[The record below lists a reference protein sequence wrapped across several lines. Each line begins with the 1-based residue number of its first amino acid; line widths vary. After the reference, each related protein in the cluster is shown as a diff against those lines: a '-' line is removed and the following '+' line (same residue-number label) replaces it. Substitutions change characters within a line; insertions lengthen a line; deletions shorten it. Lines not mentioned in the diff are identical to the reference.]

1 MNERLGMTKSANRRP
16 AQDILIVEDETDIRD
31 LISGILQDE
40 GFETREAAT
49 SDAALAAV
57 RQRQPKLVVLD
68 VWLKGS
74 TMDGI
79 ELLDVLKQNAPDLP
93 VIIISGH
100 GTVETAVSAIRKG
113 AYDYIVKPF
122 KAEKLI
128 VTAVRALEAAQLR
141 QENRELKNKAPS
153 EDVLIGSSP
162 LIAQL
167 RQKIERVATTN
178 SRVLISG
185 ASGTGKELIARL
197 IHGQSPRSEGP
208 FKAVNAASMVPERVE
223 EELFGIEGLGGVE
236 KPGLLERA
244 HNGTLYIDEVVDMP
258 LETQGKLLRLLVEQR
273 FQRIGGSDDVQVDV
287 RVITSTS
294 RDLMEAVK
302 FGRFREDLFHRL
314 NVMPLEAPLLSERR
328 DDIPA
333 LVTYFIRQLSNST
346 GLPAREIGDDA
357 MAALQAHDWPGNVR
371 QLRNNVERLLI
382 LATGEASQPI
392 TLSTLPPEV
401 SVVRGG
407 QAPNDSERMIALP
420 LRDAR
425 ENFEREYLKAQ
436 IDRFGGNI
444 SRTATFVGMERSAL
458 HRKLKSLGL
467 TANNG
472 SGSSTRTANG
482 D

>member
-1 MNERLGMTKSANRRP
+1 MTSQASK
-16 AQDILIVEDETDIRD
+16 DILIVEDEADIREMV
-31 LISGILQDE
+31 SGILQDE
-40 GFETREAAT
+40 GYETREATT
-49 SDAALAAV
+49 SDEALAAV
-57 RQRQPKLVVLD
+57 RAREPNLVILD

-79 ELLDVLKQNAPDLP
+79 ELLDALKSASPELP

-128 VTAVRALEAAQLR
+128 VTATRALEAAALR
-141 QENRELKNKAPS
+141 QENIELKGRSA
-153 EDVLIGSSP
+153 DDDQLIGESP
-162 LIAQL
+162 QIVQL
-167 RQKIERVATTN
+167 RQKILRVASTN

-197 IHGQSPRSEGP
+197 IHRASSRSEGP

-223 EELFGIEGLGGVE
+223 EELFGVEGADGVS

-244 HNGTLYIDEVVDMP
+244 HNGTLYLDEVADMP

-273 FQRIGGSDDVQVDV
+273 FHRLGGQDDVQVDV
-287 RVITSTS
+287 RVITSSS
-294 RDLMEAVK
+294 RDLTDLVRV
-302 FGRFREDLFHRL
+302 GRFREDLYHRL
-314 NVMPLEAPLLSERR
+314 NVMPLEAPPLSERR
-328 DDIPA
+328 DDIPS
-333 LVTYFIRQLSNST
+333 LVEHFIARLAAST
-346 GLPAREIGDDA
+346 GLPPRTIGADA

-407 QAPNDSERMIALP
+407 AAPDDKERMIALP

-425 ENFEREYLKAQ
+425 EHFEREYLQAQ

-444 SRTATFVGMERSAL
+444 SRTAAFVGMERSAL

-467 TANNG
+467 NT
-472 SGSSTRTANG
+472 SSNAAAG
-482 D
+482 

>member
-1 MNERLGMTKSANRRP
+1 MNSNPTS
-16 AQDILIVEDETDIRD
+16 AQDILIVEDETDIRT
-31 LISGILQDE
+31 LIAGILQDE
-40 GFETREAAT
+40 GHETREAST
-49 SDAALAAV
+49 SDEALAAV
-57 RQRQPKLVVLD
+57 RAREPNLVILD

-74 TMDGI
+74 SMDGI
-79 ELLDVLKQNAPDLP
+79 ELLDTIKESAPDLP

-122 KAEKLI
+122 KADKLI
-128 VTAVRALEAAQLR
+128 VTATRALEAARLR
-141 QENRELKNKAPS
+141 QENRELKDRAPS
-153 EDVLIGSSP
+153 DNSLIGESP
-162 LIAQL
+162 QIVQL
-167 RQKIERVATTN
+167 RQKIVRIASTN

-185 ASGTGKELIARL
+185 SSGTGKELIARL
-197 IHGQSPRSEGP
+197 IHRQSGRSNGP
-208 FKAVNAASMVPERVE
+208 FRAVNAASMVPERVE
-223 EELFGIEGLGGVE
+223 EELFGIEGSAGVE
-236 KPGLLERA
+236 KSGLLERA
-244 HNGTLYIDEVVDMP
+244 HNGTLYIDEVSDMP

-273 FQRIGGSDDVQVDV
+273 FQRLGGRDDVQVDV
-287 RVITSTS
+287 RVITSSS
-294 RDLMEAVK
+294 RNLPEEVK
-302 FGRFREDLFHRL
+302 LGRFREDLFHRL
-314 NVMPLEAPLLSERR
+314 NVMPLVAPPLSERR

-333 LVTYFIRQLSNST
+333 LVSFFIEQLAAST
-346 GLPAREIGDDA
+346 GLPKREIGDDA

-382 LATGEASQPI
+382 LATGDPTQPI

-407 QAPNDSERMIALP
+407 QGPDDSERMIALT

-425 ENFEREYLKAQ
+425 EHFERQYLQAQ

-444 SRTATFVGMERSAL
+444 SRTASFVGMERSAL

-467 TANNG
+467 NTTNAA
-472 SGSSTRTANG
+472 SAATEA

>member
-1 MNERLGMTKSANRRP
+1 MKSDRLSTPMR
-16 AQDILIVEDETDIRD
+16 DVLIVEDEADIRS
-31 LISGILQDE
+31 LVAGILQDE
-40 GFETREAAT
+40 GHETREAAT
-49 SDAALAAV
+49 SDEALAAV
-57 RQRQPKLVVLD
+57 RAREPNLVILD

-74 TMDGI
+74 SMDGI
-79 ELLDVLKQNAPDLP
+79 ELLDTLKQSCPDLP

-122 KAEKLI
+122 KADKLI
-128 VTAVRALEAAQLR
+128 VTATRALEAARLR
-141 QENRELKNKAPS
+141 QENRELKGRAPS
-153 EDVLIGSSP
+153 DNQLIGDSP
-162 LIAQL
+162 QITQL
-167 RQKIERVATTN
+167 RQKVMRVAATN

-197 IHGQSPRSEGP
+197 IHRQSSRSGGP
-208 FKAVNAASMVPERVE
+208 FRAVNAASMVPERVE
-223 EELFGIEGLGGVE
+223 EELFGAEGADGIE
-236 KPGLLERA
+236 KSGLLERA
-244 HNGTLYIDEVVDMP
+244 HNGTLYVDEVADMP

-273 FQRIGGSDDVQVDV
+273 FQRVGGKEDVQVDV
-287 RVITSTS
+287 RVITSSS
-294 RDLMEAVK
+294 RDLEKQVQT
-302 FGRFREDLFHRL
+302 GQFREDLYHRL
-314 NVMPLEAPLLSERR
+314 NVMPLDAPALSDRR

-333 LVTYFIRQLSNST
+333 LVEFFIDQLAAST
-346 GLPAREIGDDA
+346 GLPKREIGSDA

-382 LATGEASQPI
+382 LATGDPNQPI

-407 QAPNDSERMIALP
+407 QGPDESERMIALS

-425 ENFEREYLKAQ
+425 EHFERQYLQAQ
-436 IDRFGGNI
+436 INRFGGNI

-467 TANNG
+467 NTSSG
-472 SGSSTRTANG
+472 SGTVNADRS
-482 D
+482 